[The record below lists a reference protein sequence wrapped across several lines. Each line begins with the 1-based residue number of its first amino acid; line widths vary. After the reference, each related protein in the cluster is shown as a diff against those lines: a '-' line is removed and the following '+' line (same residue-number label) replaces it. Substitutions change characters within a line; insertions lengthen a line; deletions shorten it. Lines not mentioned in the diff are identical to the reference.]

1 MAGVCKMKK
10 ENLSRRIIEKIV
22 REELSNIIE
31 GEICDKGIS
40 YVIRTDPGGEDIKR
54 GKDKDGDGKGD
65 LQNWSARAAQIASK
79 YCKDPDYGK
88 GRGKDAKDEN
98 LEEDCWDGYERVP
111 GSKEDAPGSCRKK
124 TNEELE
130 DGDKEELN
138 TITGEL
144 AKASKMHKGQSD
156 RIKKI
161 AKKVKVEEAEGG
173 LKAWEKENWTHSDGT
188 PCGSGKKDGSKSRCK
203 PASKWKAMS
212 KGEKA
217 ADNRKKA
224 KGTKAGKQYV
234 SATKKGKVTK
244 KHTKRAEES
253 IEEVEYN
260 YIPAREATYDDGNP
274 IDFILEFWDDVVV
287 EAEYQGRKVTLN
299 KPMQGDVKKFKVY
312 VKDPKTKNVKKVNF
326 GDPNMRIK
334 KSNPKRRKAFRN
346 RHNCKKKMKK
356 GDKTTAGYWSCK
368 KW

>member
-1 MAGVCKMKK
+1 MKK
-10 ENLSRRIIEKIV
+10 ENFSRRIIEKIV

-40 YVIRTDPGGEDIKR
+40 YVIRTDPGGKDIKR
-54 GKDKDGDGKGD
+54 GKDKDGDGEGD

-98 LEEDCWDGYERVP
+98 LEE
-111 GSKEDAPGSCRKK
+111 
-124 TNEELE
+124 
-130 DGDKEELN
+130 
-138 TITGEL
+138 
-144 AKASKMHKGQSD
+144 
-156 RIKKI
+156 
-161 AKKVKVEEAEGG
+161 AEGG

-188 PCGSGKKDGSKSRCK
+188 PCGGGKKDGSKSRCK
-203 PASKWKAMS
+203 PASKWKTMS
-212 KGEKA
+212 KGEKS

-224 KGTKAGKQYV
+224 KGTKSGKQYV

-334 KSNPKRRKAFRN
+334 KSNPKRRKAFRD